1 MSGVDPGHAAASPQ
15 RESVSLLDGKVV
27 LVTGVVTTESIA
39 YAVARRARELGAEVV
54 LTGLHRDLHWTR
66 AAARSLG
73 LDSPIPY
80 DAARPEE
87 PAELVDVV
95 GERHGRLDAVLHA
108 IAFAPAVALSGSI
121 LGVAPTQLESAF
133 RTSTV
138 SYAELARV
146 LRDLAPESGG
156 SLVGLDFDATAAWSV
171 YNWMGVCKA
180 GLEALN
186 RYLARDLGAVGV
198 RSNLVAAG
206 PVHTR
211 AAGGIP
217 GFDELLDA
225 WADRSP
231 LPWDARD
238 TAPVADAVCYLFS
251 DMARAVTGEILHV
264 DGGYHA
270 MAGPLRRDEGPPSS
284 RTADGA

>member
-1 MSGVDPGHAAASPQ
+1 MSGPEPDHAATSQ
-15 RESVSLLDGKVV
+15 REGCASLLDGKVV

-39 YAVARRARELGAEVV
+39 YAVARRALELGAEVV
-54 LTGLHRDLHWTR
+54 LTGLHRDLAPANSV
-66 AAARSLG
+66 AASLG
-73 LDSPIPY
+73 LAPVIPY

-87 PAELVDVV
+87 AAELTDVV
-95 GERHGRLDAVLHA
+95 GERFGRLDGVLHA
-108 IAFAPAVALSGSI
+108 IAFAPRVALSGSM
-121 LGVAPTQLESAF
+121 LGVHPAELEKAF

-146 LRDLAPESGG
+146 LTELAPSSGG
-156 SLVGLDFDATAAWSV
+156 SLVGLDFDAAGAWSV

-206 PVHTR
+206 PIHTR

-225 WADRSP
+225 WSDRSP
-231 LPWDARD
+231 LPWDPRD

-270 MAGPLRRDEGPPSS
+270 MAGPLGPQSRSGRR
-284 RTADGA
+284 

>member
-1 MSGVDPGHAAASPQ
+1 MSGPEPDHAATSPQ
-15 RESVSLLDGKVV
+15 EQRVSLLDDKVV
-27 LVTGVVTTESIA
+27 LVTGVVTTDSIA
-39 YAVARRARELGAEVV
+39 YAVALRARELGAQVV
-54 LTGLHRDLHWTR
+54 LTGLHRDLASADSV
-66 AAARSLG
+66 AASLD
-73 LDSPIPY
+73 LDPVIPY
-80 DAARPEE
+80 DAARTEE
-87 PAELVDVV
+87 TTGLVDVIR
-95 GERHGRLDAVLHA
+95 ERFGRLDGVLHA
-108 IAFAPAVALSGSI
+108 IAFAPRVALSGSM
-121 LGVAPTQLESAF
+121 LGVHPAELEKAF

-156 SLVGLDFDATAAWSV
+156 SLVGLDFDAAGAWSV

-186 RYLARDLGAVGV
+186 RYLARDLGAVGI

-217 GFDELLDA
+217 GFDELLEA
-225 WADRSP
+225 WSDRSP
-231 LPWDARD
+231 LVWDPRD

-270 MAGPLRRDEGPPSS
+270 MAGPLGPQSRSGRR
-284 RTADGA
+284 

>member
-1 MSGVDPGHAAASPQ
+1 MSGVGPGHAGTSPQ
-15 RESVSLLDGKVV
+15 AGSESLLDGKVV

-39 YAVARRARELGAEVV
+39 YAVARRARELGAQVV
-54 LTGLHRDLHWTR
+54 LTGLHRDLHRTR
-66 AAARSLG
+66 VAARALE
-73 LDSPIPY
+73 LDPPMPY

-87 PAELVDVV
+87 AAQLVDAI

-108 IAFAPAVALSGSI
+108 IAFAPAVALSGSM
-121 LGVAPTQLESAF
+121 LGVAPAQLESAF

-156 SLVGLDFDATAAWSV
+156 SLVGLDFDAAGAWSV

-186 RYLARDLGAVGV
+186 RYLARDLGGVGV

-211 AAGGIP
+211 AASGIP
-217 GFDELLDA
+217 GFGELLDA
-225 WADRSP
+225 WSARSP
-231 LPWDARD
+231 LPWDPRD

-270 MAGPLRRDEGPPSS
+270 MAGPLRRDDGPPQA
-284 RTADGA
+284 RIAAGA